1 MPESTQAFRDHL
13 VRVLDWEEAH
23 VGFDKA
29 VDGIPP
35 DKRGARAAG
44 FEHSPWQLVEH
55 IRLAQE
61 DILDFCVNPAY
72 KHTMTW
78 PDDYWPRDPAP
89 PSEKAWKDSL
99 TSYARSREA
108 LQRLARDVEDL
119 TTTVPR
125 GKGHH
130 TYLRAILLSA
140 DHAAYHVGQLV
151 AVRRALGIWP
161 AGA

>member
-1 MPESTQAFRDHL
+1 MSESTSALRDHL
-13 VRVLDWEEAH
+13 ARFLDWEEAH

-35 DKRGARAAG
+35 EKRGARAAG
-44 FEHSPWQLVEH
+44 FEHSAWQLVEH
-55 IRLAQE
+55 IRIAQD

-72 KHTMTW
+72 EHTMKW

-89 PSEKAWKDSL
+89 PSEKAWTDSL

-119 TTTVPR
+119 TAKVPR
-125 GKGHH
+125 GKAHH

-140 DHAAYHVGQLV
+140 DHVAYHVGQIV

-161 AGA
+161 GA